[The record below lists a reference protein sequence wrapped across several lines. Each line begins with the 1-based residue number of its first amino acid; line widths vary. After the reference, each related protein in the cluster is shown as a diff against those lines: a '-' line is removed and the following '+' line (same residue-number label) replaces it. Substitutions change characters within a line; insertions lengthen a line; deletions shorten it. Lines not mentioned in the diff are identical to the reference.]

1 MSSAQDGSIPIA
13 SEMST
18 IDYSIERVSR
28 VLQTVESLKES
39 EFPYKQSR
47 EALDDV
53 ECILQQTLENLTD
66 TNTFADEKGFEVM
79 VQTVCAESLETI
91 FNYLPLLGFI
101 LRSTNVRN
109 AFEVHGPV
117 SRLAKKLLGSD
128 TKLLLASEWDYSP
141 LAYSDIPGMA
151 SFILLGLPSPESSN
165 PLLIPLAG
173 HEFGHALWSHLHL
186 TNEYNG
192 IITSSIQSDID
203 GHNELLEQL
212 RVLYRIPHHQTD
224 VWRDIIFS
232 ITISPA
238 VTWAV
243 RQAEETFCDFV
254 GLRIF
259 GESFLHSFAYL
270 LCPGEEYRQVEYP
283 SITMRVEN
291 LLSAAG
297 KWKLPLPTDYGD
309 QFMLRSSS
317 PPSVEV
323 SDKSQFQLELADRA
337 LSKHV
342 NDLRDLAEQR
352 VGEKGIDLPDVSIV
366 TNIRKKFDLTIPFGD
381 SQELVNI
388 LNAGWTAYLDDTLWS
403 EYHHIPK
410 DVRKERLKELILKNI
425 EILDLEQRGLKSQ

>member
-1 MSSAQDGSIPIA
+1 MSS
-13 SEMST
+13 
-18 IDYSIERVSR
+18 IDYSIERVLR
-28 VLQTVESLKES
+28 VLQTVDSLKES

-47 EALDDV
+47 EALEDV
-53 ECILQQTLENLTD
+53 ERVLQQTLENLTD
-66 TNTFADEKGFEVM
+66 TNTFADEYGFEVM

-117 SRLAKKLLGSD
+117 SRLAKRLLGPD
-128 TKLLLASEWDYSP
+128 TKLLVASEWDYSP
-141 LAYSDIPGMA
+141 LAYSDIPGMD

-173 HEFGHALWSHLHL
+173 HELGHALWSNLHL
-186 TNEYNG
+186 TNEYNR

-203 GHNELLEQL
+203 GHNELLELL
-212 RVLYRIPHHQTD
+212 RVLYRMPRDQTD
-224 VWRDIIFS
+224 IWSDIIFS
-232 ITISPA
+232 STISPA

-259 GESFLHSFAYL
+259 GEAFLHSFAYL

-297 KWKLPLPTDYGD
+297 KWNLPLPTDYGD
-309 QFMLRSSS
+309 QFMLRSAS
-317 PPSVEV
+317 PPSVED
-323 SDKSQFQLELADRA
+323 SDKGQFQLELADRA
-337 LSKHV
+337 LSIHV
-342 NDLRDLAEQR
+342 NDLWDLAEQY
-352 VGEKGIDLPDVSIV
+352 VAEKGIDLPDGSIV
-366 TNIRKKFDLTIPFGD
+366 TNIRKRFDLTVPAED

-388 LNAGWTAYLDDTLWS
+388 LNAGWNAYLDGTLWS
-403 EYHHIPK
+403 EYPHISS
-410 DVRKERLKELILKNI
+410 DVRKDRLKELILKNI
-425 EILDLEQRGLKSQ
+425 EILDLEQRRLESQ